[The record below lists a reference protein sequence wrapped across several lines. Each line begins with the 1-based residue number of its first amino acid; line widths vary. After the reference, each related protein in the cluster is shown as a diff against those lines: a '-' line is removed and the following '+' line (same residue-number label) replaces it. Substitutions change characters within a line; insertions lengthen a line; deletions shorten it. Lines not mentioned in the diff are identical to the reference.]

1 MSVTGNEQWRE
12 SLAETSNRWKSVHHE
27 DGPNENVWSFQ
38 LKIRFQYSL
47 IEISINVIDRVAK
60 VRRDQVSWTRFI
72 PNESRS
78 LRKVSVGSVNQLST
92 RGNLNS
98 TDAMKSLPLSI
109 APGYKIIECV
119 R

>member
-1 MSVTGNEQWRE
+1 M
-12 SLAETSNRWKSVHHE
+12 HHE

-60 VRRDQVSWTRFI
+60 VRRDQVSLTRFI

-98 TDAMKSLPLSI
+98 TDAMKSLTLSI